1 LAFADRKDAASE
13 GADAIVALEDAS
25 NEGHELREQSK
36 YSPLVAYINE
46 RLDRAEDAR
55 RMDELRWLEAYR
67 NFRGVYSPDMM
78 FTDAE
83 RSRVFVKITKTKVL
97 AAYGQLIDVLFSG
110 NRFPIGIEPTVLPE
124 GVKESVH
131 IDPMEQPAP
140 EAEASKGPVDPYG
153 YAGDGKEIAP
163 GATITSLLG
172 PLTDILEGLDVK
184 DGPGLTPTS
193 ITYEPA
199 MVAAKKMEKKI
210 NDQLEESGASK
221 HLRHTALEMC
231 IFGNGVLKGPFA
243 YNKEYPKWD
252 DEGKY
257 TPITKLMPRVET
269 VSTWNFY
276 PDPDANCIEEC
287 EHVIE
292 RHRFNRSEMRA
303 LKRRP
308 HFRREA
314 VEAAIK
320 SGHNYLKKWWEDDL
334 RDNQDNYTVERFEV
348 LEFWGVID
356 RELAEVAGL
365 EIPDELDDLDE
376 FQINAW
382 VCGPHILRL
391 VMNPFTPQTI
401 PYHSCPYEVNPYSF
415 FGVGIPEN
423 MSDTQM
429 LMNGFMRM
437 AVDNAVLSGNNIFE
451 VDESMLV
458 PGQDLRM
465 FPGKVFRREG
475 GMPGQALHSINVQNM
490 TQANLMIFDK
500 ARALADESTGIS
512 SYSHGTTGI
521 QGSNPGR
528 TAAGA
533 SMLMGAAA
541 GNIKTVVKN
550 IDDYLLTPLGKALFA
565 FNMQF
570 DFDPTIKGDLE
581 VRSRGTDSLMRNE
594 VRSQR
599 LMSFLQV
606 VGGNQNLAPFAK
618 FPYLIREIASA
629 MDLDADKVTNNPDEA
644 QRQALLLQQMGGQA
658 TPQGTPGAPPGANP
672 MDPTGAG
679 GGNIGVGT
687 APAPGMPG
695 FSGAPPAAPP
705 APGGMNG

>member
-1 LAFADRKDAASE
+1 MDRQDTSSE
-13 GADAIVALEDAS
+13 GMDAVVALDDAS
-25 NEGHELREQSK
+25 NEAKELQEQIE
-36 YSPLVAYINE
+36 YSPLVAYIND
-46 RLDRAEDAR
+46 RLSRADDAR
-55 RMDELRWLEAYR
+55 RSDELRWLEAYR
-67 NFRGVYSPDMM
+67 NFRGVYGPDVQ
-78 FTDAE
+78 FTEAE
-83 RSRVFVKITKTKVL
+83 RSRVFIKVTKTKVL
-97 AAYGQLIDVLFSG
+97 AAYGQLVDVLFSG
-110 NRFPIGIEPTVLPE
+110 NRFPIGIEPTILPE
-124 GVKESVH
+124 GVKEAVH
-131 IDPMEQPAP
+131 VDPKEPA
-140 EAEASKGPVDPYG
+140 AEEPAAPKGPVDPYG
-153 YAGDGKEIAP
+153 YAGDGKDIAP
-163 GATITSLLG
+163 GTTLMDLLG
-172 PLTDILEGLDVK
+172 PLKDDLKGLDVK

-193 ITYEPA
+193 ITFEPA

-210 NDQLEESGASK
+210 NDQLDESGASK

-243 YNKEYPKWD
+243 FNKEYPKWD

-257 TPITKLMPRVET
+257 TPITKLMPRVES

-303 LKRRP
+303 LKKRP

-314 VEAAIK
+314 VEAAIR
-320 SGHNYLKKWWEDDL
+320 SGHNYVKKWWEDDL

-365 EIPDELDDLDE
+365 DIPSELEDHDE

-382 VCGPHILRL
+382 VCGPHVLRL

-415 FGVGIPEN
+415 FGIGIPEN
-423 MSDTQM
+423 MVDTQL

-437 AVDNAVLSGNNIFE
+437 AVDNGVLSGNLVFE
-451 VDESMLV
+451 VDETNLV

-465 FPGKVFRREG
+465 FPGKVIRREG
-475 GMPGQALHSINVQNM
+475 GAPGQAIFGTKFPNV
-490 TQANLMIFDK
+490 TQENLMMFDK

-512 SYSHGTTGI
+512 SFSHGTTGI

-541 GNIKTVVKN
+541 TSIKTVVKN

-570 DFDPTIKGDLE
+570 DFDPEIKGDLE
-581 VRSRGTDSLMRNE
+581 VRSRGTESLMRNE

-599 LMSFLQV
+599 LMTFLQV
-606 VGGNQNLAPFAK
+606 VGGNPNLAPFAK

-629 MDLDADKVTNNPDEA
+629 MDLDPEKVTNNPDEA
-644 QRQALLLQQMGGQA
+644 QRQALLLQKMGGADPAAAPAGAQA
-658 TPQGTPGAPPGANP
+658 
-672 MDPTGAG
+672 MDPTGVG
-679 GGNIGVGT
+679 GGNIGVGS
-687 APAPGMPG
+687 APTPGEQG
-695 FSGAPPAAPP
+695 FSGAPPGAAPAAPP
-705 APGGMNG
+705 MGGMNG